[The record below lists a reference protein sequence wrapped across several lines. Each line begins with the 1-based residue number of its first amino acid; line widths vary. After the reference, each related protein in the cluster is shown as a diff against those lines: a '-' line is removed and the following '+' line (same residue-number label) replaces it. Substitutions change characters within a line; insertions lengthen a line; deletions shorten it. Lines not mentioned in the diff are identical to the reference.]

1 MGALVAYVNKSQKP
15 KATPDKVPVLVAT
28 SNSAAAIAGYTTR
41 GRVGKS
47 NVPQLRSWAEHSE
60 WVRAAVNIRK
70 SQIASAEWDIVPA
83 SPTEPEVNLTMQS
96 RIRELLTTP
105 NAKADSFRNFIEP
118 LIEDILVLDA
128 GVIEKVRTVGG
139 DLVELWGVDG
149 GTVKVSALWD
159 GDEKEYRYFWYPDWQ
174 ERAAWLNDEMIYM
187 MMNPSTYRV
196 VGLSPLETLKLT
208 IDAEI
213 SSSEYS
219 RKQVTQAAPDGVLHL
234 GEGARPEDVDKFK
247 SYWDAEVAGRGAL
260 AFLGGTKAPA
270 FIKFNDS
277 NRDMQFQEWNTY
289 LVRKIAAVFAISP
302 QDLGIT
308 YDINRATSEV
318 QMQQTEDRGL
328 RPLMSLIQDYLTR
341 EIVWDKSFG
350 GPENGLAFRFLAL
363 NLKESKQQADINKAA
378 LAGFPWKT
386 PNEARIDDGREP
398 LGPEYD
404 DLFMVTPTGAVRLA
418 DVPTAREV
426 LDAQKARREPAPAE
440 PSSGGSK

>member
-1 MGALVAYVNKSQKP
+1 MGALVAYVNKRTLPQARP
-15 KATPDKVPVLVAT
+15 ERVPVLAAT
-28 SNSAAAIAGYTTR
+28 ASSTAAISTSHNK
-41 GRVGKS
+41 GRVGKV
-47 NVPQLRSWAEHSE
+47 NVPLLRSWSEHSE
-60 WVRAAVNIRK
+60 WVRAAINVRK
-70 SQIASAEWDIVPA
+70 TQIASAEWDIVPA
-83 SPTEPEVNLTMQS
+83 SPQEPEVNLTMQD
-96 RIRELLTTP
+96 RIRDLLLEP
-105 NAKADSFRNFIEP
+105 NARADSFRSFIEP

-128 GVIEKVRTVGG
+128 GCVEKVRTVGG
-139 DLVELWGVDG
+139 ELVELWGVDG
-149 GTVKVSALWD
+149 GTVKVNALWD
-159 GDEKEYRYFWYPDWQ
+159 GDPKEPRYFWYPDWQ
-174 ERAAWLNDEMIYM
+174 ERANWTNDEMIYM

-196 VGLSPLETLKLT
+196 TGLSPLETLKLT
-208 IDAEI
+208 IDAEL
-213 SSSEYS
+213 SSAEYS
-219 RKQVTQAAPDGVLHL
+219 RKQVTLAAPDGVLHL
-234 GEGARPEDVDKFK
+234 GEGARSEDVDKFK
-247 SYWDAEVAGRGAL
+247 SYWDSEVAGRGAL
-260 AFLGGTKAPA
+260 GFIGGTKAPS

-277 NRDMQFQEWNTY
+277 NRDMQFQEWNLY
-289 LVRKIAAVFAISP
+289 LVRKIAAVFGISP

-308 YDINRATSEV
+308 YDVNRATSEI

-328 RPLMSLIQDYLTR
+328 RPLMALIQDYLTR

-426 LDAQKARREPAPAE
+426 LDAQKARREAAPVA
-440 PSSGGSK
+440 PSGGTK

>member
-1 MGALVAYVNKSQKP
+1 MGALIAYVNKGQKP
-15 KATPDKVPVLVAT
+15 KSSPDRVPILSAT
-28 SNSAAAIAGYTTR
+28 STSAAAISTSNNK

-47 NVPQLRSWAEHSE
+47 NVVLLRNWAEHSE
-60 WVRAAVNIRK
+60 WVRAAINVRK
-70 SQIASAEWDIVPA
+70 TQIASAEWDIVPN
-83 SPTEPEVNLTMQS
+83 SPTEPEVNLTMQA
-96 RIRELLTTP
+96 RIRELLSEP
-105 NAKADSFRNFIEP
+105 NAKTDSFRGFLEP
-118 LIEDILVLDA
+118 VIEDILVLDA
-128 GVIEKVRTVGG
+128 GVVEKVRTVGG

-159 GDEKEYRYFWYPDWQ
+159 GDPSEPRYFWYPDWQ
-174 ERAAWLNDEMIYM
+174 ERANWRNEEMIYM

-196 VGLSPLETLKLT
+196 VGLSPMETLKLT
-208 IDAEI
+208 IDSEI
-213 SSSEYS
+213 SGSEYN
-219 RKQVTQAAPDGVLHL
+219 RKQVSQAAPDGLLHL

-260 AFLGGTKAPA
+260 GFIGGTKAPG

-277 NRDMQFQEWNTY
+277 NRDMQFLEWQIY
-289 LVRKIAAVFAISP
+289 LVRKIAAVFGITP

-308 YDINRATSEV
+308 YDVNRATSES
-318 QMQQTEDRGL
+318 QLQQTEDRGL
-328 RPLMSLIQDYLTR
+328 RPLMALIQDYITR
-341 EIVWDKSFG
+341 EVVWDKSFG

-363 NLKESKQQADINKAA
+363 NLKESKQQAEINKAA

-426 LDAQKARREPAPAE
+426 LDAQKARREALPAG

>member
-1 MGALVAYVNKSQKP
+1 MGALIAYVNKGQKP
-15 KATPDKVPVLVAT
+15 KSSPDRVPILSAT
-28 SNSAAAIAGYTTR
+28 STSAAAISTSNNK

-47 NVPQLRSWAEHSE
+47 NVVLLRNWAEHSE
-60 WVRAAVNIRK
+60 WVRAAINVRK
-70 SQIASAEWDIVPA
+70 TQIASAEWDIVPN
-83 SPTEPEVNLTMQS
+83 SPTEPEVNLTMQA
-96 RIRELLTTP
+96 RIRELLSEP
-105 NAKADSFRNFIEP
+105 NAKTDSFRGFLEP
-118 LIEDILVLDA
+118 IIEDILVLDA
-128 GVIEKVRTVGG
+128 GVVEKVRTVGG

-159 GDEKEYRYFWYPDWQ
+159 GDPSEPRYFWYPDWQ
-174 ERAAWLNDEMIYM
+174 ERANWRNDEMIYM

-196 VGLSPLETLKLT
+196 VGLSPMETLKLT
-208 IDAEI
+208 IDSEI
-213 SSSEYS
+213 SGSEYN
-219 RKQVTQAAPDGVLHL
+219 RKQVSQAAPDGLLHL

-260 AFLGGTKAPA
+260 GFIGGTKAPG

-277 NRDMQFQEWNTY
+277 NRDMQFLEWQIY
-289 LVRKIAAVFAISP
+289 LVRKIAAVFGITP

-308 YDINRATSEV
+308 YDVNRATSES
-318 QMQQTEDRGL
+318 QLQQTEDRGL
-328 RPLMSLIQDYLTR
+328 RPLMALIQDYITR
-341 EIVWDKSFG
+341 EVVWDKSFG

-363 NLKESKQQADINKAA
+363 NLKESKQQAEINKAA

-426 LDAQKARREPAPAE
+426 LDAQKARREALPAG